1 MSDYAHRKR
10 AERHQAGNIKG
21 RAAKLRAQG
30 MDLPVM
36 DGVVPKGPPSGQPET
51 PQGTINFARY
61 NKDMEMLTSNGFFR
75 ARMVR
80 VRLLHYF
87 VCRLVGAFPRMYFR
101 HALFVISNHCII
113 ATFM

>member
-1 MSDYAHRKR
+1 MQVRDYTHRKR

-21 RAAKLRAQG
+21 RVAKLRAQG
-30 MDLPVM
+30 KDLPVM
-36 DGVVPKGPPSGQPET
+36 DGVVPKGPPSGRPKI

-61 NKDMEMLTSNGFFR
+61 NKDMETLTGNGFFR

-87 VCRLVGAFPRMYFR
+87 VCRLVGAFPDAYIRF
-101 HALFVISNHCII
+101 
-113 ATFM
+113 